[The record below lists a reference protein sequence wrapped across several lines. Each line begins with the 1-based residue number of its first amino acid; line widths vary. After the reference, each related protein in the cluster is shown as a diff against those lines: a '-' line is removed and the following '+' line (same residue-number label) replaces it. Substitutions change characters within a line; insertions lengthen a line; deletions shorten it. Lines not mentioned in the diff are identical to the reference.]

1 MNTNRHEWREN
12 KNEKGLALVTGS
24 SSGIGAAYAK
34 SLAAR
39 GYDLIMVA
47 RRRDRL
53 EELAGLLRHTYGIMA
68 EIMVADLSDPLEL
81 SRVEQRAAGEERL
94 TMLINNAGL
103 GGIKPFLEIEREYI
117 QKLIAVNVT
126 ALTLL
131 TYATLPGMLRR
142 GSGTIV
148 NLASGLAYTHMPGV
162 AVYAPTK
169 AYVTHFTRLLHDEYN
184 SRGIRFQALLP
195 GLTRTELGT
204 GQQSFGLMES
214 FPVDKISTPERAA
227 EASLAGL
234 ELGELVCIPGLPEL
248 REFAQADQAL
258 QNVLSKVTAAAA
270 KRYHPYMREEV

>member
-1 MNTNRHEWREN
+1 MIMT
-12 KNEKGLALVTGS
+12 NEKGLALVTGS

-39 GYDLIMVA
+39 GYDVILVA

-53 EELAGLLRHTYGIMA
+53 EELAGTLSRTCGIMT
-68 EIMVADLSDPLEL
+68 EVLVADLSDPQDL
-81 SRVEQRAAGEERL
+81 SRVEQRVAGEDRL

-103 GGIKPFLEIEREYI
+103 GGIKPFLEIDRDYI
-117 QKLIAVNVT
+117 RKLIAVNVT

-131 TYATLPGMLRR
+131 THAALPGMLRR
-142 GSGTIV
+142 GNGTIV
-148 NLASGLAYTHMPGV
+148 NLASGLAYAHMPGV

-169 AYVTHFTRLLHDEYN
+169 AYVAHFTRLLHDEYGLQ
-184 SRGIRFQALLP
+184 GIRFQALLP

-204 GQQSFGLMES
+204 GQQPSGLMES
-214 FPVDKISTPERAA
+214 FSPDKISTPERAA

-248 REFAQADQAL
+248 HEFTQADQAI
-258 QNVLSKVTAAAA
+258 QDVFGKVNAAAA
-270 KRYHPYMREEV
+270 KRYHAYMGE